1 MHGSTAFIAVALLL
15 CCYFAHQGV
24 AGVSLSRPVPREEW
38 RGVPTLKLELAD
50 QHAFLD
56 RHGSKVG
63 LHARNIRS
71 IAAPDFKEQDLLE
84 AGAWQEVDGVGHVW
98 RLAVQSYG
106 ADSHILIFSKV
117 QLPEG
122 SALRL
127 YSKEQFLS
135 DSSCG
140 RDCQQYTSKDIDI
153 SGRLVVPAIAGEE
166 VILEYV
172 QPGAMSASMRPLLR
186 LASILQ
192 GFKDSLAEVAQRR
205 RRQARRL
212 TAVPPQPAQPAG
224 QAPAIDP
231 AAALGPA
238 PPQQAQ
244 GTQFNV
250 DQMQKTTDGVS
261 QCTPSVECATSWIQE
276 AAAVVD
282 IYAIDMLLGAMGL
295 CTGTIVNAPLGK
307 KYLITADHCFI
318 DKVDISNFQW
328 WLLIF
333 NYEIPCRSKNKPP
346 PIRQVIQGTKLLFYD
361 SKSDVLL
368 LDIPTAIPD
377 KFQAYKLGF
386 DASDAVPSRAVAIH
400 HPAGNI
406 KRISYANSTDSISTR
421 FQPPTFSE
429 DVHPTNQTHFQVTW
443 TQGATQSG
451 SSGAAL
457 IDANSR
463 KLVGILTGGTTT
475 CDIFSGADYFGK
487 LSVAWQNGLENFL
500 SDAPSLTDE
509 GPAGLSTVTQ
519 YASGVVVVDELE
531 GAPVAQHGP
540 AINFWPSVFVMGP
553 ANFTRIAFYLT
564 DPPASNEVIQAT
576 VSIKGDLPGNQINP
590 APFVKLFPNTFNFT
604 TDNCCTVAQP
614 LVIETGLGP
623 NVPGD
628 LLRLQI
634 VFWLTSSTN
643 TSYLHV
649 SAVKGIIQSGYSGW
663 TSVQPVA
670 CMTAP
675 CYFKEPILAKAPPSS
690 PLPTKAVFR
699 FAPETDTAVAQD
711 VCLHDGFLDLAT
723 VSVYINGTFAWT
735 LSQAIDNSDCVHIPA
750 LDVPAGVALNT
761 VISDNDDYEAV
772 LPLGA
777 VKSVSI
783 YQAAKPPAA
792 AQDRPASAAAI
803 VAAVIAQWQ
812 RASSA
817 PPPSLPAVAPGAAAF
832 LASPAPAAAPS
843 ITPGA
848 VQRGAPVN
856 PAPSG
861 ESSTGAVAASLAA
874 AGSAG
879 PPSVAPGPVQNGA
892 PIYTG
897 AWSSAGAMTARFVG
911 PAAAPGGGPGPVLQG
926 VSGGSS
932 GTSMQSGRSS
942 MVGSMAQGGN
952 ASGQVAAASTSG
964 NRNPFGGEKTGQVQ
978 VSQAPS
984 GSAGQS
990 SSLLGNQGGTGG
1002 VDLPPYP
1009 NYG

>member
-1 MHGSTAFIAVALLL
+1 MHGSTGFIAVALLL
-15 CCYFAHQGV
+15 CCCFAHQGL
-24 AGVSLSRPVPREEW
+24 ADSFWSRPVPREEW
-38 RGVPTLKLELAD
+38 QGVPKLKLELAD

-84 AGAWQEVDGVGHVW
+84 AGAWQQVDGVGYVW
-98 RLAVQSYG
+98 RLVIQSHG

-127 YSKEQFLS
+127 YSKEQYSS
-135 DSSCG
+135 DRSCG
-140 RDCQQYTSKDIDI
+140 RDCQQFSLKDIDV
-153 SGRLVVPAIAGEE
+153 SGRLVVPAIAGKE
-166 VILEYV
+166 VIVEYV
-172 QPGAMSASMRPLLR
+172 QQGILSASMRPLLR
-186 LASILQ
+186 LRSVLQ

-212 TAVPPQPAQPAG
+212 TAAPPQPAQPAG
-224 QAPAIDP
+224 QAPALDP

-244 GTQFNV
+244 GTQFNI

-261 QCTPSVECATSWIQE
+261 QCTPSVECASTWAHE

-282 IYAIDMLLGAMGL
+282 IYAIDMRLGAMGL

-333 NYEIPCRSKNKPP
+333 NYEIPCRSKNQPP
-346 PIRQVIQGTKLLFYD
+346 PISQVIQGTKLLFYD
-361 SKSDVLL
+361 SKADVLL
-368 LDIPTAIPD
+368 LDIPNAIPD
-377 KFQAYKLGF
+377 NFQAYKLGF
-386 DASDAVPSRAVAIH
+386 DASDAVPSRAVTIH

-406 KRISYANSTDSISTR
+406 KRISYANSTDSITTR
-421 FQPPTFSE
+421 FQAPTFSE

-487 LSVAWQNGLENFL
+487 LSVAWHNGLENFL
-500 SDAPSLTDE
+500 SDAPSLKDK
-509 GPAGLSTVTQ
+509 GPVGLSTVTQ
-519 YASGVVVVDELE
+519 YASGVVVVDELQ
-531 GAPVAQHGP
+531 GAPVPQHGP

-576 VSIKGDLPGNQINP
+576 ISVKGDLPGNQINP
-590 APFVKLFPNTFNFT
+590 APSVQVSPNTFNFT
-604 TDNCCTVAQP
+604 TENCCTVAQP
-614 LVIETGLGP
+614 LVIETGLGF

-628 LLRLQI
+628 LLRLQV

-643 TSYLHV
+643 FSYLHV

-663 TSVQPVA
+663 TSVQPLA
-670 CMTAP
+670 CITAP
-675 CYFKEPILAKAPPSS
+675 CYFQEPILANAPPTS

-699 FAPETDTAVAQD
+699 YAPESDTAVAQD
-711 VCLHDGFLDLAT
+711 VCLHAGFLELAT
-723 VSVYINGTFAWT
+723 VSVYINGTFTWT
-735 LSQAIDNSDCVHIPA
+735 LSQAIDNSDCVHVPA

-761 VISDNDDYEAV
+761 VISDSDDYDAV

-792 AQDRPASAAAI
+792 AQDRSATAAAI
-803 VAAVIAQWQ
+803 VAAVTAQWQ

-817 PPPSLPAVAPGAAAF
+817 VPPSLPAVGPGAAAA
-832 LASPAPAAAPS
+832 ASPASPGPATAPS

-856 PAPSG
+856 PAASG
-861 ESSTGAVAASLAA
+861 GSSTGAVAASLAA
-874 AGSAG
+874 AGPAAG
-879 PPSVAPGPVQNGA
+879 PSAASRSVQKGA
-892 PIYTG
+892 PIYT
-897 AWSSAGAMTARFVG
+897 SASA
-911 PAAAPGGGPGPVLQG
+911 Q
-926 VSGGSS
+926 SGGSS
-932 GTSMQSGRSS
+932 MI
-942 MVGSMAQGGN
+942 GSMAQGGN
-952 ASGQVAAASTSG
+952 APGQVAAAS
-964 NRNPFGGEKTGQVQ
+964 NAGGDK
-978 VSQAPS
+978 
-984 GSAGQS
+984 AGQAAS
-990 SSLLGNQGGTGG
+990 PSYMTGATAA
-1002 VDLPPYP
+1002 VALPRAAM
-1009 NYG
+1009 NISGRWLNIIRA